1 MNHLFIDKQHFIL
14 DVKWKVTNWKKIT
27 KNLSRTK
34 YRTKKA
40 KNKNKTNK
48 TTEREKK
55 KTNPKPEAIQKLRLT
70 HRFLN
75 YSEKRQRIQSKGQ
88 KRCKMRIFPHIVR
101 MYPNV
106 EQDNRNCS
114 QVQS

>member
-55 KTNPKPEAIQKLRLT
+55 KNKSQTRSNSETQTDTQIPELFWEKTKNPEQRT
-70 HRFLN
+70 
-75 YSEKRQRIQSKGQ
+75 EKMQNENFPSYCKNVSKCWA
-88 KRCKMRIFPHIVR
+88 R
-101 MYPNV
+101 
-106 EQDNRNCS
+106 
-114 QVQS
+114 